1 MLFEMDVKPNIC
13 ELLKERILA
22 YTAVANISLAGFST
36 KSRVPLAIIQRI
48 VSGNFVAVKFH
59 HAYQILNLIDP
70 DNVKPFLVESFLVE
84 FYSHYFL
91 EAHRHL
97 GFERNAEAHDS
108 VLSRALKSK
117 ILYNVYSMASTTHG
131 VSLAKVEDVLKKPG
145 LQALHELVGSGV
157 LVEVSEGLYKDPLF
171 NHHQTNEAQLCQMI
185 KYNLEDFEPHNRY
198 AAIFNIVEGYSDKGL
213 EKVRNIIRKLFVDIF
228 EVASDSANLG
238 TETLFFS
245 TLCGPIPSSQA
256 LIVKTTEESNNS
268 GSDKEIGEFLA
279 GLVHDM
285 RVPMKYVQQVLDEQS
300 EDKQAPIEIS
310 RAKSAARR
318 IEGMIDALRRFENY
332 EVVSRQMESFNFDQI
347 LNFANAMADK
357 YGKRFSYNGPAE
369 FHGSLDKVKIDR
381 IIQNLLMNAFQA
393 ATTAINLECILIQD
407 SMRLRVIDDG
417 EGVPLEL
424 APKIFELGFS
434 FGKPEGSGLGLS
446 NVKTIAQA
454 HDGDAFYERLNGQTV
469 FTVILQNVFV
479 DSVLEDHLKPVALA
493 DQPLRVRGEEARPIL
508 FVAASDLEVQLR
520 LLAAGA
526 EHLQKFHVSE
536 DADDMLSA
544 YIVCTDNVS
553 LALEAANAGI
563 SRILTP
569 STDLIARS
577 DFITSLVKFA
587 NDEIG
592 KFPRL
597 ESKPQ

>member
-1 MLFEMDVKPNIC
+1 MKPNIC

-22 YTAVANISLAGFST
+22 YTAAANISLAGFST

-70 DNVKPFLVESFLVE
+70 DNVKSFLVE

-131 VSLAKVEDVLKKPG
+131 VRLAKVEDVLKKPG
-145 LQALHELVGSGV
+145 LQALQELVDSGV
-157 LVEVSEGLYKDPLF
+157 LIEASEGLYKDPLF

-185 KYNLEDFEPHNRY
+185 KYNIEDFEAHNRY
-198 AAIFNIVEGYSDKGL
+198 AAILNIVEGYSEKGL
-213 EKVRNIIRKLFVDIF
+213 EKVRNIIRKLCLDIF
-228 EVASDSANLG
+228 EVASDPANLG

-245 TLCGPIPSSQA
+245 ALSGPVPSSQA
-256 LIVKTTEESNNS
+256 LIVKRPEESNKPA
-268 GSDKEIGEFLA
+268 SDKAIGELLA
-279 GLVHDM
+279 GFVHDM

-318 IEGMIDALRRFENY
+318 IEGMIDALRRFEDY
-332 EVVSRQMESFNFDQI
+332 EVVSRHMDRFNFDQI
-347 LNFANAMADK
+347 LNFASAMADK
-357 YGKRFSYNGPAE
+357 YSKRFSYNGPGE

-393 ATTAINLECILIQD
+393 AATAVNLECILTQGSVHI
-407 SMRLRVIDDG
+407 RAIDDG
-417 EGVPLEL
+417 GGVPLEL
-424 APKIFELGFS
+424 VPKIFEHGFS
-434 FGKPEGSGLGLS
+434 FGKPEGSGLGLW

-479 DSVLEDHLKPVALA
+479 DSVFEDKLKPVALA
-493 DQPLRVRGEEARPIL
+493 DQSLHVRGEEPRPIL

-520 LLAAGA
+520 LLAVGA
-526 EHLQKFHVSE
+526 EHLPKFHVSE
-536 DADDMLSA
+536 AADDMLSA
-544 YIVCTDNVS
+544 FIVCTDNVS
-553 LALEAANAGI
+553 LALEAAKAGI

-569 STDLIARS
+569 GPDLIARS
-577 DFITSLVKFA
+577 EFITSLVKFA
-587 NDEIG
+587 NEEIG

-597 ESKPQ
+597 ESKP